1 VRFAKNSKTG
11 ITIRMIIDEILSSAL
26 AVLAGTGLGTAF
38 FGGLWWTVQKGVRC
52 KNPAFLFF
60 FSFVLRASFVLIG
73 VFLVGGT
80 QPVRILFC
88 LFGFTLGRFLVGS
101 ISRRL
106 AGGKEER

>member
-1 VRFAKNSKTG
+1 VRFAKNNRTG
-11 ITIRMIIDEILSSAL
+11 ITIRMIIDETLSSAL
-26 AVLAGTGLGTAF
+26 AALAGAGLGTAF

-52 KNPAFLFF
+52 KNPVVWFF
-60 FSFVLRASFVLIG
+60 ASFVLRASFVLIG